1 MPAPLPFD
9 DRLFSRETIRVLVCD
24 DSPTYVA
31 ALRRLLE
38 RGCEIEVV
46 AVCSTAESAI
56 AAIEEVRPDLVTMDV
71 ELPGMSGVD
80 AVEAIMRVHPVP
92 ILVLSSQARR
102 GGDTVAAAHAAG
114 AVAAI
119 AKDDLELRDPDG
131 IAAVALRRRVRTL
144 AARLP
149 RRAA

>member
-1 MPAPLPFD
+1 MSPTQPIEEGHSPHQ
-9 DRLFSRETIRVLVCD
+9 TIRVLVCD

-46 AVCSTAESAI
+46 AVCATAESAI
-56 AAIEEVRPDLVTMDV
+56 AAIEDVRPDLVTMDV

-92 ILVLSSQARR
+92 ILVLSSRARA
-102 GGDTVAAAHAAG
+102 GGETVEAAYAAG
-114 AVAAI
+114 AAAAI

-131 IAAVALRRRVRTL
+131 IAAAALRRRVRML
-144 AARLP
+144 ASHSV
-149 RRAA
+149 

>member
-1 MPAPLPFD
+1 MSPTQPIEEGHSPHQ
-9 DRLFSRETIRVLVCD
+9 TIRVLVCD

-46 AVCSTAESAI
+46 AVCATAESAI
-56 AAIEEVRPDLVTMDV
+56 GAIEDVRPDLVTMDV

-92 ILVLSSQARR
+92 ILVLSSRARP
-102 GGDTVAAAHAAG
+102 GGETVEAAYAAG
-114 AVAAI
+114 AAGAI

-131 IAAVALRRRVRTL
+131 IAAAALRRRREGRS
-144 AARLP
+144 AG
-149 RRAA
+149 